1 MEHAHIVLLLVAII
15 VLLATHLCLLIP
27 PSVGETSTRVT
38 SQYRLWYAPDA
49 AEADSIKAVFDAT
62 RAMDTNT
69 MKIKFEQA
77 YNKLENEKENL
88 QLENDALRRRVEEN
102 HFDALETYATCYRDL
117 YPEYGVVQ
125 LFKNV
130 TQTIAALRAELKS
143 KTSAPVALQKYDNF
157 FEMQNADG
165 FATLML
171 NEAQKFYEQNQLSK
185 SALKICREERALVHG
200 ASTII
205 IFEQMHDNSLER
217 DKYLTEEP
225 STLDNLDMMLQN
237 YKTCQNQLKV
247 CKQESD
253 EIFDATKTLAGRAFD
268 SLKNAMKETEL
279 EKFFDA
285 TVFEVWQVD
294 EFESSEEGETNETV
308 VDEAHDMLEDLY
320 GDDDV
325 RVA

>member
-1 MEHAHIVLLLVAII
+1 MENAHIVLLLVAII

-27 PSVGETSTRVT
+27 PNVSETSTRVT
-38 SQYRLWYAPDA
+38 SQYKLWYAPDA
-49 AEADSIKAVFDAT
+49 AEADSFKAVFDAS
-62 RAMDTNT
+62 RAMDVNT
-69 MKIKFEQA
+69 LKIKFEQA

-88 QLENDALRRRVEEN
+88 QLENDALRRQIEQN
-102 HFDALETYATCYRDL
+102 HFYALETYASCYTDL
-117 YPEYGVVQ
+117 YPEVGVVQ

-130 TQTIAALRAELKS
+130 TETIASLRAELKS
-143 KTSAPVALQKYDNF
+143 KTSAPVALQTYDQI
-157 FEMQNADG
+157 QNSDG

-185 SALKICREERALVHG
+185 EALKICREERALVHG

-205 IFEQMHDNSLER
+205 VFEQMHDNSLER

-225 STLDNLDMMLQN
+225 STLDNLDTMLKN
-237 YKTCQNQLKV
+237 YKTCQSQLKV

-253 EIFDATKTLAGRAFD
+253 TMLVATKTLAGRAYD
-268 SLKNAMKETEL
+268 SLRDALKKTEL

-294 EFESSEEGETNETV
+294 EIESSEEGETDEAV
-308 VDEAHDMLEDLY
+308 VDEAHDMHEDLY